1 MIRDF
6 LGMLSASYDLLL
18 STHIICSMLLRL
30 PLPSWERDFVT
41 VSLWAVTISPSP
53 GHCTL
58 HLLLMCI
65 VSSLIRWPAAL
76 QCRQEIMDRVN
87 RSRNFDTISRLH
99 WSATSCNWR
108 DFLHKHLSLHYMVSE
123 TVYWSFFFFWTSVYW
138 SFDNRDWWSVRE
150 KDADMNHCLKSLL
163 FRDSLTMFS
172 LVKNQLIV
180 ERLRLHS
187 IVALGWTG
195 IKKVLIHGSIVS
207 HYLSY
212 QGTICRHHELYRT
225 TNAKPMPGRK

>member
-1 MIRDF
+1 MSISECWPEWFAGCWSRSAWLLSLRLNGMRTFRRTSAFLMIRDF

-18 STHIICSMLLRL
+18 STHIICRMLLRL

-87 RSRNFDTISRLH
+87 RSRNFDTQFQGFTGQPLVAIGVISCTNICH
-99 WSATSCNWR
+99 HITWSVTLCI
-108 DFLHKHLSLHYMVSE
+108 DL
-123 TVYWSFFFFWTSVYW
+123 FFFELLCIDLLTTGTDGPLGKRMQIWT
-138 SFDNRDWWSVRE
+138 
-150 KDADMNHCLKSLL
+150 
-163 FRDSLTMFS
+163 
-172 LVKNQLIV
+172 IV
-180 ERLRLHS
+180 WKAFFFET
-187 IVALGWTG
+187 A
-195 IKKVLIHGSIVS
+195 
-207 HYLSY
+207 
-212 QGTICRHHELYRT
+212 
-225 TNAKPMPGRK
+225 

>member
-1 MIRDF
+1 MRTFRRTSAFLMIRDF

-18 STHIICSMLLRL
+18 STHIICRMLLRL

-87 RSRNFDTISRLH
+87 RSRNFDTQFQGFTGQPLVAIGVISCTNICH
-99 WSATSCNWR
+99 YITWSVTLCI
-108 DFLHKHLSLHYMVSE
+108 DL
-123 TVYWSFFFFWTSVYW
+123 FFFELLCIDLLTTGTDGPLGKRMQIWTIVW
-138 SFDNRDWWSVRE
+138 
-150 KDADMNHCLKSLL
+150 KAL
-163 FRDSLTMFS
+163 FFET
-172 LVKNQLIV
+172 
-180 ERLRLHS
+180 
-187 IVALGWTG
+187 A
-195 IKKVLIHGSIVS
+195 
-207 HYLSY
+207 
-212 QGTICRHHELYRT
+212 
-225 TNAKPMPGRK
+225 

>member
-1 MIRDF
+1 MR
-6 LGMLSASYDLLL
+6 
-18 STHIICSMLLRL
+18 
-30 PLPSWERDFVT
+30 LPSWERDFVT

-87 RSRNFDTISRLH
+87 RSRNFDTQFQGFTGQPLVAIGVISCTNICHYITWSVRL
-99 WSATSCNWR
+99 CI
-108 DFLHKHLSLHYMVSE
+108 DL
-123 TVYWSFFFFWTSVYW
+123 FFFWTSVYW

-150 KDADMNHCLKSLL
+150 KDADMNHCLKSPL

-212 QGTICRHHELYRT
+212 QGTICRHHELYRS